1 MDPFNPILVSI
12 QQVCTQQFGD
22 TKHYFQLVDTIK
34 ERRPFFVTN
43 ANIGL
48 KMVKNSFKW
57 MELTPTGW
65 HIYKKTDKIYFEPQR
80 GDTIYV

>member
-1 MDPFNPILVSI
+1 
-12 QQVCTQQFGD
+12 
-22 TKHYFQLVDTIK
+22 
-34 ERRPFFVTN
+34 
-43 ANIGL
+43 
-48 KMVKNSFKW
+48 